1 MTGIAGLTRRTAST
15 IFAAPSSVTCA
26 ELMRTTSIPAS
37 KRPRTNSSLAR
48 KSDNVATILV
58 FFSPHIQLLIKLYRF
73 KSKLHLES
81 GIRLYPKLFRHS
93 IAHQSFTHGHP
104 TDRTRIVPN
113 IFRRNPKT
121 DTSTSRKSRK
131 HPQHRQRS
139 DYPQPDK
146 RHEGHAFVVPAYKN
160 SEKPGYTPQDPSD
173 SHRIHAHFT
182 PVRIVGTA
190 RAPKINFRILPALAI
205 FVEDRRRFGNF
216 QEQVLIIALGFRYLC
231 RR

>member
-1 MTGIAGLTRRTAST
+1 
-15 IFAAPSSVTCA
+15 
-26 ELMRTTSIPAS
+26 MRTTSIPAS

-58 FFSPHIQLLIKLYRF
+58 FFSPHIQLLVKLYRF

-93 IAHQSFTHGHP
+93 IAHQSFTHEHP

-146 RHEGHAFVVPAYKN
+146 RHEGHAFVIPAYKN
-160 SEKPGYTPQDPSD
+160 SENPDIRRKILRFASN
-173 SHRIHAHFT
+173 SHTFHTR
-182 PVRIVGTA
+182 PKVGTT

-205 FVEDRRRFGNF
+205 FAEDRMRFGNF

>member
-1 MTGIAGLTRRTAST
+1 MRRIDAYYVHSGL
-15 IFAAPSSVTCA
+15 
-26 ELMRTTSIPAS
+26 E
-37 KRPRTNSSLAR
+37 RPRTNSSLAR

-58 FFSPHIQLLIKLYRF
+58 FFSPHIQLLVKLYRF

-93 IAHQSFTHGHP
+93 IAHQSFTHEHP

-146 RHEGHAFVVPAYKN
+146 RHEGHAFVIPAYKN
-160 SEKPGYTPQDPSD
+160 SEKPGYTPQDPPIRIEFTHI
-173 SHRIHAHFT
+173 SH
-182 PVRIVGTA
+182 PSESQDD

-205 FVEDRRRFGNF
+205 FAEDRMRFGNF